1 MKSLRIV
8 ALMIAALGVV
18 SLGSCNTSRGFGQDL
33 QLLGGKVTSS
43 ADRNSP
49 PPAY

>member
-1 MKSLRIV
+1 MKPLRVI
-8 ALMIAALGVV
+8 ALFVAALGVL

-33 QLLGGKVTSS
+33 QLLGGKVTNS
-43 ADRNSP
+43 AERNSP